1 MVAEMPSSVVALSLP
16 KLTKQMEKF
25 AQTVASG
32 KNQATAYRE
41 AYPRSTKWK
50 DDSVHNKASAL
61 MRNAQVAA
69 RVAELQ
75 AAIAERAEVK
85 AADVL
90 REAYNILLADP
101 RELVSYIVHCCR
113 HCYGE
118 GFRYQRTVFEF
129 EADQRQHDVDVANEK
144 AAGEFNPQ
152 GGIGYDERLL
162 PNQSCPVC
170 FGRGVGRVQ
179 VADTRNVSKQAASL
193 YAGIKQ
199 TKDGLEVKLHSK
211 VDVMD
216 KLFRHFGLYEA
227 DNKQKTSELD
237 GLPRELLQAM
247 VQRLKALNGQS

>member
-1 MVAEMPSSVVALSLP
+1 MASRGVSNIPE
-16 KLTKQMEKF
+16 LTPQREKF
-25 AQTVASG
+25 ARLAASG
-32 KNQATAYRE
+32 KNQADAYRE
-41 AYPRSTKWK
+41 AYPASKKWK

-61 MRNAQVAA
+61 MRNAQVSA
-69 RVAELQ
+69 RVSELK
-75 AAIAERAEVK
+75 AAISERAEVK

-129 EADQRQHDVDVANEK
+129 EADKRQHEIDVANGDAK
-144 AAGEFNPQ
+144 GEFNPK
-152 GGIGYDERLL
+152 GGIGYDERLV
-162 PNQSCPVC
+162 PNQSCPSC

-179 VADTRNVSKQAASL
+179 IADTRNVSKQAASL
-193 YAGIKQ
+193 YAGVKQ

-227 DNKQKTSELD
+227 DNKQKVSELD